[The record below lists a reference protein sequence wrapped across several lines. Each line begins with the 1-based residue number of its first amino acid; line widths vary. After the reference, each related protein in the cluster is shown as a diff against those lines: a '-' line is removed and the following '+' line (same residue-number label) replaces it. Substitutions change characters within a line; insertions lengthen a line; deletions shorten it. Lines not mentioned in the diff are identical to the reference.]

1 MIKDIL
7 ILADNP
13 IVKSF
18 LEWTLKEK
26 IMDNRYTVVS
36 LCDEILPDKSRLTYI
51 KVDPTSYN
59 KLLNITQEKVYSSV
73 FILMNSIDDTNY
85 TLANIRRI
93 DSKVTIFLLDSW
105 NLDYSNDEYSNLNII
120 NMNQII
126 SSHLYHKLPNVP
138 LIAQNI
144 GLGSGEIMEVLVPYG
159 SNFAYRH
166 IGSITQRK
174 WKIVAL
180 YRNRKQIL
188 PSAGTMIRPSDT
200 IIIVGRPIV
209 LDGIYK
215 SINERHGQFPK
226 PFGDNIYL
234 ILDLSQDVEYA
245 IGYLS
250 QAIFLLN
257 KLNDKILKV
266 RIINATNFDLMS
278 EIKSYRCD
286 NIDISISYGK
296 QDFQSIIEYDI
307 YENSIGVI
315 LASANTISYNSLI
328 QDIYSLKKML
338 YIFGYTPLYDIKN
351 AQILISDDSASMESV
366 SSSVFDISQTLE
378 LSLNLSNY
386 SPDGD
391 FNDKSMIIE
400 HYETLSGIFNYPI
413 NVEQKEANPIREM
426 KSKESTIQLFPFSKD
441 IKKRNI
447 FSLFSK
453 SLEDYILCYDL
464 YPKLLIP
471 K

>member
-13 IVKSF
+13 ILKSF

-26 IMDNRYTVVS
+26 TMDNRYTIVS
-36 LCDEILPDKSRLTYI
+36 LSTDILIESNRFIYRNI
-51 KVDPTSYN
+51 DPTSYN
-59 KLLNITQEKVYSSV
+59 KLLNITQERVYSSV
-73 FILMNSIDDTNY
+73 FILMSSIDDTNY
-85 TLANIRRI
+85 TLANIKRI
-93 DSKVTIFLLDSW
+93 DSKITIFLLDSW
-105 NLDYSNDEYSNLNII
+105 DLDYSDDEYNNLNII

-144 GLGSGEIMEVLVPYG
+144 GLGNGEIMEVLVPYG
-159 SNFAYRH
+159 SSFAYRH
-166 IGSITQRK
+166 VGSITQRK
-174 WKIVAL
+174 WKIVSI

-188 PSAGTMIRPSDT
+188 PSNATMIRPNDT
-200 IIIVGRPIV
+200 MIIVGRPIV

-215 SINERHGQFPK
+215 SVNERHGQFPK

-234 ILDLSQDVEYA
+234 VLDLSQDIEYA
-245 IGYLS
+245 ICYLS

-257 KLNDKILKV
+257 RLNNKILKV
-266 RIINATNFDLMS
+266 RIINATNFNLMS
-278 EIKSYRCD
+278 EIKNYRND

-296 QDFQSIIEYDI
+296 EDFSSIIEYDI
-307 YENSIGVI
+307 YENSIGVV
-315 LASANTISYNSLI
+315 LASVDTINANSLN

-338 YIFGYTPLYDIKN
+338 YIFGYTPLHDIKN

-366 SSSVFDISQTLE
+366 SSSVFDISQTLK

-386 SPDGD
+386 APDGD
-391 FNDKSMIIE
+391 FSDKKMIIE

-413 NVEQKEANPIREM
+413 NIEQKEANPIREM
-426 KSKESTIQLFPFSKD
+426 RAKESTIQLLPFSED

-447 FSLFSK
+447 FNIFSQQI
-453 SLEDYILCYDL
+453 EDYILSVDL

-471 K
+471 S